1 MTASGGFDGS
11 VKKLMKPKCTTNA
24 GQRIGV
30 KVGANRRGD
39 QAYFRLYCKV
49 PGAKA
54 TGTRSTGR
62 GDGSRYCTSGS
73 LKVRALAGGL
83 TLRVVWSAPAT
94 SDFKGLPEVEVLQG
108 VKVDGRPRCRH
119 PVRVIS

>member
-1 MTASGGFDGS
+1 VTDSQADSLRGHSPTSTAITAITGQADPAGGGRLCAPAARFDGS

-62 GDGSRYCTSGS
+62 GDGSRF
-73 LKVRALAGGL
+73 
-83 TLRVVWSAPAT
+83 APA
-94 SDFKGLPEVEVLQG
+94 
-108 VKVDGRPRCRH
+108 
-119 PVRVIS
+119 VR